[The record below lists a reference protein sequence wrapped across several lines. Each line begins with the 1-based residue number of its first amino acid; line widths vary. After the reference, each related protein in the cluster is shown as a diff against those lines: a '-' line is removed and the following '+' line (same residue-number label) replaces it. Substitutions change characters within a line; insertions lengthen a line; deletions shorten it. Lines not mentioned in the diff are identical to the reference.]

1 MFNPN
6 MPPGV
11 RVLSFTP
18 DWTHAAGWRVDSE

>member
-11 RVLSFTP
+11 RILSFAP
-18 DWTHAAGWRVDSE
+18 DWTHAAGGRVDSD